1 MLEKIEVW
9 RPSGL
14 DELELRRGWSVRE
27 PYPRHWHEEYQ
38 LCLILDGGGE
48 LAYRG
53 SSHATPAASIFI
65 IHPGEVHE
73 NQTRTGCSFR
83 SLYASTYFIR
93 RIATETAARPQHL
106 PFFPQPLVF
115 DRDLVELYLR
125 LHTSLE
131 TSHSR
136 LVQDSRLLEFFVR
149 LITRH
154 AHERLQLKL
163 TSRERLPVQ
172 RVREYLTEFYADNVS
187 LDELARIARLSPF
200 HLNRMFC
207 REVGM
212 PPHAFQTQVR
222 IARAKTLL
230 REGWSISR
238 VAAQTGFTDQSH
250 FTRHFKRL
258 MKLTPGRYLQQSK
271 NVQDGSRLA
280 C

>member
-9 RPSGL
+9 RPFGL
-14 DELELRRGWSVRE
+14 DEVELRRGWSVRE

-38 LCLILDGGGE
+38 LCLIIAGGGE

-83 SLYASTYFIR
+83 SLYAPTYLVR

-106 PFFPQPLVF
+106 PFFPHPMVF
-115 DRDLVELYLR
+115 DQDLVELYLH

-136 LVQDSRLLEFFVR
+136 LAQESRLLEFFVR
-149 LITRH
+149 LMTRH
-154 AHERLQLKL
+154 ARERLQVKL
-163 TSRERLPVQ
+163 TGHERLPVQ
-172 RVREYLTEFYADNVS
+172 RVREYLTECYADNVS

-222 IARAKTLL
+222 IARAKRLL

-271 NVQDGSRLA
+271 NVQDGPALA